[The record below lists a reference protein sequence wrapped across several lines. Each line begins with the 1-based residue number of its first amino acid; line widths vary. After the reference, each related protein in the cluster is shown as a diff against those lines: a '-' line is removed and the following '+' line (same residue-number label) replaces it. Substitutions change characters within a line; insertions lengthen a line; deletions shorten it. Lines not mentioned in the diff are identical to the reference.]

1 MELYVLILSMW
12 GKTASDE
19 WLYIGNQYVYNT
31 PMQKEQC
38 ENLIDKKG
46 WSMHITNEY
55 YGIKFDCM
63 PESASLKEKKDG

>member
-12 GKTASDE
+12 GKTVSDE

-31 PMQKEQC
+31 PMTQEQC
-38 ENLIDKKG
+38 EQLIDKKE
-46 WSMHITNEY
+46 WSIHITNEY

-63 PESASLKEKKDG
+63 PESAELKEKPNG

>member
-19 WLYIGNQYVYNT
+19 WLYIGNQYVFNT
-31 PMQKEQC
+31 PMLKEQC
-38 ENLIDKKG
+38 EQLIIDTS
-46 WSMHITNEY
+46 WSKHIKNEY

-63 PESASLKEKKDG
+63 PESSELKEEL

>member
-31 PMQKEQC
+31 PMPKEQC
-38 ENLIDKKG
+38 EQLIERQSWSYNL
-46 WSMHITNEY
+46 TNEY
-55 YGIKFDCM
+55 YMIQFDCM
-63 PESASLKEKKDG
+63 PESAELKEEKNG

>member
-19 WLYIGNQYVYNT
+19 WLYIGNQYVFNT
-31 PMQKEQC
+31 PMPKEQC
-38 ENLIDKKG
+38 EQLIIDTS
-46 WSMHITNEY
+46 WSKHITNEY

-63 PESASLKEKKDG
+63 PESAELKEEL

>member
-31 PMQKEQC
+31 PMEQEQC
-38 ENLIDKKG
+38 LHLIERQQ
-46 WSMHITNEY
+46 WSYHETNQY
-55 YGIKFDCM
+55 YRIQFDCM